1 MKADLNVIDLDSLTF
16 DAPRMAFD
24 LPSGARRLVQHASG
38 YAATVCSGV
47 VTVEDDEFTGE
58 LPGRLVRGPQHP

>member
-1 MKADLNVIDLDSLTF
+1 MGERSSLWLAGGF
-16 DAPRMAFD
+16 AA
-24 LPSGARRLVQHASG
+24 GARRLVQHASG